1 MPEQM
6 GMIVGLVAVFAAFII
21 ALSSLK
27 IVPQQSAWVLERLGR
42 YHRTLGAGLNVIT
55 PFVDRIAYKHNLR
68 EIPMEVQPQVCIT
81 KDNTQVTV
89 DGIIYFMITDPKL
102 ASYGSSNY
110 TMAITQ
116 LAQTTLRS
124 AIGTMDLDHVLSSRA
139 TINAEIVQAL
149 DEAGVTWGVKVLRYE
164 IRDITPP
171 EAIIKAMELQIT
183 ADRERR
189 AVIAK
194 SEGERTQQINQAE
207 GQRQAD
213 INRSEGEKQAA
224 INRAAGQ
231 AEAIEL
237 VAKATAGAIST
248 IAETVSKPGGSEAL
262 QLQVAKDYVEQF
274 GNIAKQGTTI
284 LLPANL
290 ADLGG
295 LVETAFQII
304 RSGDKAAG
312 QGTKAAAAAAGSSSS
327 ALSSGR

>member
-1 MPEQM
+1 MPDTASTFTFVL
-6 GMIVGLVAVFAAFII
+6 IIAVVAAFLI
-21 ALSSLK
+21 ALKSIK
-27 IVPQQSAWVLERLGR
+27 VIPQQSAWVVERLGK
-42 YHRTLGAGLNVIT
+42 YHETLGAGLNIII

-89 DGIIYFMITDPKL
+89 DGILYFQITDPKL

-124 AIGTMDLDHVLSSRA
+124 AIGTMDLDQVLSSRA

-171 EAIIKAMELQIT
+171 QAIIKAMEMQIT

-189 AVIAK
+189 AVISQ
-194 SEGERTQQINQAE
+194 SEGQRAQQINIAEGDRQAE
-207 GQRQAD
+207 
-213 INRSEGEKQAA
+213 INRSEGEQQAA
-224 INRAAGQ
+224 INRATGQ
-231 AEAIEL
+231 AQAIEL
-237 VAKATAGAIST
+237 VAKATANAIQT
-248 IAETVSKPGGSEAL
+248 IAENVSKPGGVEAL
-262 QLQVAKDYVEQF
+262 QLQVAKDYVSQF
-274 GNIAKQGTTI
+274 GNIAKESTTI

-295 LVETAFQII
+295 LVETALQII
-304 RSGDKAAG
+304 RSGGKPL
-312 QGTKAAAAAAGSSSS
+312 AAAAAAGGGGQSSK
-327 ALSSGR
+327 